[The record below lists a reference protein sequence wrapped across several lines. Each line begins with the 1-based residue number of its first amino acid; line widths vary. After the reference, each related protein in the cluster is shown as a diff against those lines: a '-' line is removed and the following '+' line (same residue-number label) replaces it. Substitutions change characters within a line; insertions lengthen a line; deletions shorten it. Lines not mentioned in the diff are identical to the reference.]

1 MATEAVGSNCA
12 AIPMSGK
19 QALPVLAQGERWVVI
34 AKPSGMVLHPSHYA
48 GQFRDTVVQ
57 VAAAQFGRPVHAVHR
72 LDAATSGTLLL
83 AFDAETVAALARQF
97 LERKVEKRYL
107 AVVRGWPAPEAGR
120 IEHALE
126 DEKGRRQEATSHYRV
141 LALAEFPWPTQRFP
155 QARYALVEVRPEHGR
170 RHQIRRHLKHLS
182 HPLIGDSRY
191 GKGEHNR
198 LFRMHLS
205 SHRLLLH
212 AAGLV
217 FDAPEGPRQRVDCPL
232 TTDLVRVLSRPEWVP
247 LVPAHWLPQP

>member
-1 MATEAVGSNCA
+1 MTERPV
-12 AIPMSGK
+12 
-19 QALPVLAQGERWVVI
+19 LPVLAQGERWVVVD
-34 AKPSGMVLHPSHYA
+34 KPSGMVLHPSHYS

-57 VAAAQFGRPVHAVHR
+57 VAAAQFGRSVHAVHR

-83 AFDAETVAALARQF
+83 AFDAETVATLARQF
-97 LERKVEKRYL
+97 LERQVAKRYL
-107 AVVRGWPAPEAGR
+107 AVVRGWPSPEAGR
-120 IEHALE
+120 IDHALD
-126 DEKGRRQEATSHYRV
+126 DEKGRRQEAASDYRV

-155 QARYALVEVRPEHGR
+155 QARYALVEVHPEHGR

-198 LFRMHLS
+198 LFRMHLG

-212 AAGLV
+212 AAGLT
-217 FDAPEGPRQRVDCPL
+217 FSAPDGTRLDVRSPL
-232 TTDLVRVLSRPEWVP
+232 ATDFCKVMQRPEWVP
-247 LVPAHWLPQP
+247 LGPGPATWLPDH

>member
-1 MATEAVGSNCA
+1 MVSRTQV
-12 AIPMSGK
+12 
-19 QALPVLAQGERWVVI
+19 LPVLAQGERWVVI
-34 AKPSGMVLHPSHYA
+34 DKPSGMVLHPSHYS

-57 VAAAQFGRPVHAVHR
+57 LAAAQFGRPVHAVHR
-72 LDAATSGTLLL
+72 LDAATSGSLLL
-83 AFDAETVAALARQF
+83 AFDAETVAGLARQF

-107 AVVRGWPAPEAGR
+107 AIVRGWPTPEAGR

-126 DEKGRRQEATSHYRV
+126 DEKGRRQEAASDYRV
-141 LALAEFPWPTQRFP
+141 LARAEFPWPTQRFP

-182 HPLIGDSRY
+182 HPLIGDSHY

-198 LFRMHLS
+198 LFRVHLA

-217 FDAPEGPRQRVDCPL
+217 FDAPEGARVDVACPL
-232 TTDLVRVLSRPEWVP
+232 AADLVRVLSRPEWVAQ
-247 LVPAHWLPQP
+247 VPADWLPQA